1 MEVDLAHGLTSSDLV
16 DGAWA
21 RRVSTSF
28 LHGSSPRSQHLS
40 ATLEVHRNTP
50 GTSEEFTMMGWYG
63 GGMGAFMWLGM
74 GLFWLILLGLIV
86 WLVIR
91 LLPGSS
97 EPPTRTPGESAVE
110 ILDRR
115 MANGEIDMG
124 AWQAQRAALLAA
136 QRDGK

>member
-1 MEVDLAHGLTSSDLV
+1 
-16 DGAWA
+16 
-21 RRVSTSF
+21 
-28 LHGSSPRSQHLS
+28 
-40 ATLEVHRNTP
+40 
-50 GTSEEFTMMGWYG
+50 MMGWYG
-63 GGMGAFMWLGM
+63 GGMGGLMWLGM
-74 GLFWLILLGLIV
+74 GLFWLLLLGLIV

-97 EPPTRTPGESAVE
+97 APPPRTSGESAVE

-115 MANGEIDMG
+115 MANGKIDLE

>member
-1 MEVDLAHGLTSSDLV
+1 
-16 DGAWA
+16 
-21 RRVSTSF
+21 
-28 LHGSSPRSQHLS
+28 
-40 ATLEVHRNTP
+40 
-50 GTSEEFTMMGWYG
+50 MMGWYG

-115 MANGEIDMG
+115 MANGEIDLE

>member
-1 MEVDLAHGLTSSDLV
+1 
-16 DGAWA
+16 
-21 RRVSTSF
+21 
-28 LHGSSPRSQHLS
+28 
-40 ATLEVHRNTP
+40 
-50 GTSEEFTMMGWYG
+50 MGWYG
-63 GGMGAFMWLGM
+63 GGIGAFMWLGM

-97 EPPTRTPGESAVE
+97 EPPTRNPGESAVE

-115 MANGEIDMG
+115 MANGEIDME

-136 QRDGK
+136 QRDGR

>member
-1 MEVDLAHGLTSSDLV
+1 
-16 DGAWA
+16 
-21 RRVSTSF
+21 
-28 LHGSSPRSQHLS
+28 
-40 ATLEVHRNTP
+40 
-50 GTSEEFTMMGWYG
+50 MGWYG

-74 GLFWLILLGLIV
+74 ALFWLILLGLIV

-97 EPPTRTPGESAVE
+97 GPPTRAAGESAMQ

-115 MANGEIDMG
+115 MANGEIDIE

-136 QRDGK
+136 ERDGK

>member
-1 MEVDLAHGLTSSDLV
+1 
-16 DGAWA
+16 
-21 RRVSTSF
+21 
-28 LHGSSPRSQHLS
+28 
-40 ATLEVHRNTP
+40 
-50 GTSEEFTMMGWYG
+50 MMGWYG
-63 GGMGAFMWLGM
+63 GGMGAFGMLGI

-97 EPPTRTPGESAVE
+97 DSQTRTPGESAIE

-115 MANGEIDMG
+115 MANGEIDME
-124 AWQAQRAALLAA
+124 AWQAQRASLLAA

>member
-1 MEVDLAHGLTSSDLV
+1 
-16 DGAWA
+16 
-21 RRVSTSF
+21 
-28 LHGSSPRSQHLS
+28 
-40 ATLEVHRNTP
+40 
-50 GTSEEFTMMGWYG
+50 MGWYG

-115 MANGEIDMG
+115 MANGEIDME

>member
-1 MEVDLAHGLTSSDLV
+1 
-16 DGAWA
+16 
-21 RRVSTSF
+21 
-28 LHGSSPRSQHLS
+28 
-40 ATLEVHRNTP
+40 
-50 GTSEEFTMMGWYG
+50 MMGWYG

-115 MANGEIDMG
+115 MANGEMDLE

-136 QRDGK
+136 QRDGR

>member
-1 MEVDLAHGLTSSDLV
+1 MS
-16 DGAWA
+16 
-21 RRVSTSF
+21 
-28 LHGSSPRSQHLS
+28 
-40 ATLEVHRNTP
+40 
-50 GTSEEFTMMGWYG
+50 WYG

-115 MANGEIDMG
+115 MANGEIEIET
-124 AWQAQRAALLAA
+124 WQAQRAALLAA

>member
-1 MEVDLAHGLTSSDLV
+1 
-16 DGAWA
+16 
-21 RRVSTSF
+21 
-28 LHGSSPRSQHLS
+28 
-40 ATLEVHRNTP
+40 
-50 GTSEEFTMMGWYG
+50 MMGWHG
-63 GGMGAFMWLGM
+63 GGMGAFIWPAM
-74 GLFWLILLGLIV
+74 GLVWLILLGLIV

-115 MANGEIDMG
+115 MANGEIDLE
-124 AWQAQRAALLAA
+124 AWQAQRTALLAA

>member
-1 MEVDLAHGLTSSDLV
+1 
-16 DGAWA
+16 
-21 RRVSTSF
+21 
-28 LHGSSPRSQHLS
+28 
-40 ATLEVHRNTP
+40 
-50 GTSEEFTMMGWYG
+50 MMGWYG

-91 LLPGSS
+91 LLPGSG
-97 EPPTRTPGESAVE
+97 EQPTRASGESAVE

-115 MANGEIDMG
+115 MANGEIDMED
-124 AWQAQRAALLAA
+124 WQAQRAALLAA

>member
-1 MEVDLAHGLTSSDLV
+1 
-16 DGAWA
+16 
-21 RRVSTSF
+21 
-28 LHGSSPRSQHLS
+28 
-40 ATLEVHRNTP
+40 
-50 GTSEEFTMMGWYG
+50 MGWYG
-63 GGMGAFMWLGM
+63 GGMGGLMWLGM

-97 EPPTRTPGESAVE
+97 EPPTRTTGESAAE

-115 MANGEIDMG
+115 MANGEIDLE